1 MRGLSRITQLF
12 ALTVLSAALLTA
24 CGTELG
30 GTGVLV
36 EEPNEVFC
44 NVAVDELTSVLIP
57 EAIPALEDPPF
68 IPADHADASY
78 VVDDARV
85 VGFMLEGEP
94 LAIPLNVLRFH
105 EIVNL
110 TRATM
115 GIAVTFCPLTG
126 SSLVFDRS
134 NIGGVEVGVSGLLHL
149 NNLVIYDREEP
160 ASFFT
165 QMRGGAATCGPSARS
180 GVSLSVVPSV
190 EIRWDAWKRLHP
202 NTVVVSQDT
211 GALNFGSYEV
221 NKDAEYE
228 RIDNPFLLVPF
239 PVDPRRPVKERV
251 LGIPLVGDGGL
262 AFPFEDLRRQ
272 ERQAISVLNG
282 TSVVFWDRSADAA
295 MAFSSE
301 VDGQELTFETSA
313 TGFVDEQTGSDW
325 RFDGLAISGPH
336 TGRQLE
342 QITSSFV
349 SFWFAW
355 AAFFSETVLW
365 DGVAD

>member
-1 MRGLSRITQLF
+1 MSALTRITRRL
-12 ALTVLSAALLTA
+12 ALTALLTG
-24 CGTELG
+24 CGTEVG
-30 GTGVLV
+30 GTGVLID
-36 EEPNEVFC
+36 EPDEVFC
-44 NVAVDELTSVLIP
+44 NVAAGVLASVLIP

-68 IPADHADASY
+68 IPADHVDASY
-78 VVDDARV
+78 VTDDARV

-110 TRATM
+110 TRTSM
-115 GIAVTFCPLTG
+115 RLAVTFCPLTG

-134 NIGGVEVGVSGLLHL
+134 GIGGGEVGVSGLLHL
-149 NNLVIYDREEP
+149 NNLVIYDRQEP

-165 QMRGGAATCGPSARS
+165 QMKGGAATCGPSART

-202 NTVVVSQDT
+202 NTLVVSQDT
-211 GALNFGSYEV
+211 GDFSFGSYEV

-251 LGIPLVGDGGL
+251 LGIPLGGDGGL

-272 ERQAISVLNG
+272 ARQAISVLNG
-282 TSVVFWDRSADAA
+282 SRVVFWDRSAEAA
-295 MAFSSE
+295 IAFSSR
-301 VDGQELTFETSA
+301 VDGQELSFATNA
-313 TGFVDEQTGSDW
+313 TGFLDVETGSEW
-325 RFDGLAISGPH
+325 RLDGLATSGPLAGH
-336 TGRQLE
+336 QLE

-355 AAFFSETVLW
+355 AAFFPETVIW
-365 DGVAD
+365 DGR